1 MKRHLNTS
9 YRLVWNHITGTL
21 VVASELARSRGKRA
35 GVAIALSLAAV
46 TSVPALAADTVVQA
60 GETVSGGTLTN
71 HDNQIVL
78 GTANG
83 MTISTGL
90 ELGPDSEENTG
101 GQWIQNG
108 GIAGNTTVTTNGRQV
123 VLEGGTASDTV
134 IRDGGGQSLNGLAV
148 NTTLINRGEQWV
160 HEGGVATGTI
170 INRDGYQSVKS
181 GGLATGTIINTGAE
195 GGPDSDNSYTG
206 QKVQGTAESTTINKN
221 GRQIILSSGIA
232 RDTLIYAGG
241 DQSVHGRA
249 LNTTLNGGYQ
259 YVHKDGLA
267 LNTVINEGGWQ
278 VVKAGGAAGNTT
290 INQNGELRVH
300 AGGEATAVTQNTG
313 GALVT
318 STAATVTGTN
328 RLGHFS
334 VGNGMADNVVLENGG
349 RLDVLESH
357 SAWKTLVDDGGTLA
371 VSAGGKATDV
381 TITSGG
387 ALIADSGATVEGT
400 NASGKFSIDGISGQ
414 ASGLLL
420 ENGGSFTVNAGGQAS
435 NTTVGHRGTLMLAA
449 GGSLSGRTQLS
460 KGASMV
466 LNGDVVSTGDIVN
479 AGEIRFDNQTTPDA
493 AQSRAVAKGDSPVT
507 FHKLTTSNLTGQGGT
522 INMRVRLDG
531 SNTSD
536 QLVINGG
543 QATGKTWLAFTNV
556 GNSNLGVATSG
567 QGIRVVDAQNGATTE
582 EGAFALSR
590 PLQAGAF
597 NYTLNRDSDEDWY
610 LRSENAYRAEV
621 PLYTSMLTQAMDYDR
636 ILAGSR
642 SHQTGVNGENNS
654 VRLSIQGGHLGHDNN
669 GGIARGATPESSG
682 SYGFVRLEG
691 DLLRT
696 EVAGMSLTTGVYGAA
711 GHSSVDVKDDDGSRA
726 GTVRDDAG
734 SLGGYLNL
742 THTSSGLWADI
753 VAQGTRHSM
762 KASSDNND
770 FRARGWGWLGSLE
783 TGLPFSITDNLMLE
797 PQLQYTW
804 QGLSLDDG
812 QDNAG
817 YVKFGHGS
825 AQHVR
830 AGFRLGSHNDMNFG
844 KGTSSRDTLRDSAK
858 HSVRELPVNWWVQP
872 SVIRTFSSRGDMSMG
887 TAAAGSNMTFS
898 PSQNGTSLDL
908 QAGLEARVRENITLG
923 VQAGYAH
930 SVSVS
935 GSSAEGY
942 NGQATL
948 NVTF

>member
-1 MKRHLNTS
+1 
-9 YRLVWNHITGTL
+9 
-21 VVASELARSRGKRA
+21 
-35 GVAIALSLAAV
+35 LAAV
-46 TSVPALAADTVVQA
+46 TSVPALAADKVVQA
-60 GETVSGGTLTN
+60 GETVNDGTLTN
-71 HDNQIVL
+71 HDNQIVF

-148 NTTLINRGEQWV
+148 NTTLNNRGEQWV

-195 GGPDSDNSYTG
+195 GGPDSENVSSG
-206 QKVQGTAESTTINKN
+206 QMVGGTAESTTINKN
-221 GRQIILSSGIA
+221 GRQVIWSSGVA

-241 DQSVHGRA
+241 DQTVHGHA
-249 LNTTLNGGYQ
+249 LDTTLNGGYQ

-278 VVKAGGAAGNTT
+278 VVKAGGAVGNTT

-349 RLDVLESH
+349 RLDVLEGH
-357 SAWKTLVDDGGTLA
+357 SAQNTLVDDGGTLA
-371 VSAGGKATDV
+371 VSAGGKVTDV
-381 TITSGG
+381 TMTSGG

-400 NASGKFSIDGISGQ
+400 NASGKFSIDGTSGQ

-420 ENGGSFTVNAGGQAS
+420 ENGGSFTVNAGGQAG
-435 NTTVGHRGTLMLAA
+435 NTTVGHRGTLTLAA

-479 AGEIRFDNQTTPDA
+479 AGEIRFDNQTTPNA
-493 AQSRAVAKGDSPVT
+493 ALSRAVAKSNSPVT
-507 FHKLTTSNLTGQGGT
+507 FHKLTTTNLTGQGGT

-531 SNTSD
+531 SNASE

-556 GNSNLGVATSG
+556 GNSNLGVATTG

-742 THTSSGLWADI
+742 VHTSSGLWADI

-830 AGFRLGSHNDMNFG
+830 AGFRLGSHNDMTFG
-844 KGTSSRDTLRDSAK
+844 EGTSSRDTLRDSAK
-858 HSVRELPVNWWVQP
+858 HSVSELPVNWWVQP

-898 PSQNGTSLDL
+898 PSRNGTSLDL
-908 QAGLEARVRENITLG
+908 QAGLEARIRENITLG

-930 SVSVS
+930 SVS

-948 NVTF
+948 NMTF